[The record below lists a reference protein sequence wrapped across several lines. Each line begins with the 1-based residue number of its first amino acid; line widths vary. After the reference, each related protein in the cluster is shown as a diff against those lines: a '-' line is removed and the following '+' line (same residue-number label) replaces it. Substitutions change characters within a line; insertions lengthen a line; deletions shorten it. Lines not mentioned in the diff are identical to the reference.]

1 VDTGSGLESIPIEP
15 VLLITEDGVELREPQ
30 EGRS

>member
-15 VLLITEDGVELREPQ
+15 VLLITEDGVELREVRP
-30 EGRS
+30 